1 MCPGPNIP
9 LQGRQEPQASS
20 PVRTPTAGTLQS
32 WDRRVSLCNPID
44 GSPLGSTIPG
54 ILQARTLEWVAIFF
68 SRPKS
73 PPTRRGPPRATPR
86 VPAPLPLSP
95 FSPPDRD
102 SPSQRPPR
110 VQEGSQ
116 EPGSQEA
123 AESAAQGPGPG
134 LGRKGGGQAAGLR
147 LGVRFLPAT
156 PPGGLH
162 GSGPV
167 PRAGPLARA
176 VPPLCHHPLLP
187 SPSLEGPN
195 EPRNQRL
202 LTRPISACEPLEK
215 YLSAT

>member
-1 MCPGPNIP
+1 MPGQPPITP
-9 LQGRQEPQASS
+9 LLGHRLCCSGLQGPHRAGHPNAPGLIHSS
-20 PVRTPTAGTLQS
+20 CL
-32 WDRRVSLCNPID
+32 
-44 GSPLGSTIPG
+44 
-54 ILQARTLEWVAIFF
+54 
-68 SRPKS
+68 
-73 PPTRRGPPRATPR
+73 PPA
-86 VPAPLPLSP
+86 
-95 FSPPDRD
+95 
-102 SPSQRPPR
+102 SQRPPR

-147 LGVRFLPAT
+147 LGARFLPAT

-187 SPSLEGPN
+187 SPSLEGGTKEAGPGRLGLGPDCN
-195 EPRNQRL
+195 WKLCSFPCSPRRAGN
-202 LTRPISACEPLEK
+202 S
-215 YLSAT
+215 